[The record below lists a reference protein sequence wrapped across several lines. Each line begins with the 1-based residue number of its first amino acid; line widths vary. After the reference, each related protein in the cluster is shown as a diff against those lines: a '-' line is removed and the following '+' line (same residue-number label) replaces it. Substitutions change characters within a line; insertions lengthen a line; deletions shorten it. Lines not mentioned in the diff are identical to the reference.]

1 MSGPNMRRSA
11 AAVALLMATLV
22 TAEASSQSRPTQ
34 LPPAM
39 RTLGAADPPY
49 GFVQLCQRLAE
60 LCRASSTDN
69 RRVASTRQN
78 LAELDLVNRT
88 VNRAITPVSDKD
100 QFGIEEFWT
109 LPISGKGDCEEYVL
123 EKRRLLMD
131 RRWPSGALLITV
143 VLDENR
149 QGHAVLT
156 ARMENGDLILDNKHD
171 EIRFW
176 HATPY
181 IYIMRQSFVSPTSW
195 VSLAPTEGN
204 APAVAAGGSSQ

>member
-1 MSGPNMRRSA
+1 MLIAMP
-11 AAVALLMATLV
+11 VV
-22 TAEASSQSRPTQ
+22 AEASSKSRPTHVS
-34 LPPAM
+34 PVM
-39 RTLGAADPPY
+39 RTLGTADPPY

-60 LCRASSTDN
+60 LCRANSPDS
-69 RRVASTRQN
+69 RRVASTPQN

-88 VNRAITPVSDKD
+88 VNRTVAPVSDRD

-109 LPISGKGDCEEYVL
+109 LPTSGKGDCEEYVL

-156 ARMENGDLILDNKHD
+156 ARMENGDMILDNKHD
-171 EIRFW
+171 EIKLW
-176 HATPY
+176 HSTPY
-181 IYIMRQSFVSPTSW
+181 VYIMRQSFVSPTSW
-195 VSLAPTEGN
+195 VSLAPTDGD